1 MNSSPLSDKD
11 QLKSVA
17 VFQTLGIKNTIRE
30 ESMTEKSD
38 AGVRTVVRKWGFVGL
53 MLPILFLGWWCYHD
67 PCGFLTRILLR
78 NYPTFFILP
87 YGAFFAYF
95 LVVTLE
101 HSRGPIE
108 AELMGLKFKGA
119 AGPIVFWLLI
129 FLALLLALKLLWIQ
143 PPGDFVCSPETAAKL
158 SH

>member
-1 MNSSPLSDKD
+1 
-11 QLKSVA
+11 
-17 VFQTLGIKNTIRE
+17 
-30 ESMTEKSD
+30 MTEEND
-38 AGVRTVVRKWGFVGL
+38 ARVRTIVRKWGFFGL
-53 MLPILFLGWWCYHD
+53 MLPIIFLVWWVYHD
-67 PCGFLTRILLR
+67 QCGFLTGIILR

-108 AELMGLKFKGA
+108 ADFMGLKFKGA
-119 AGPIVFWLLI
+119 AGPIIFWLLI

-143 PPGDFVCSPETAAKL
+143 PPGAFECSPETAAKL
-158 SH
+158 SR